1 MPELFYR
8 YVGDDEKEFIEEN
21 NMILSYS
28 GETYFTLDRYDS
40 AEEAQQYLA
49 LPVRPAWRI
58 GGITAERMPEM
69 DAVAE
74 CRVRPMHGQPGG
86 GSECATSEPVYLFG
100 IAKLG

>member
-40 AEEAQQYLA
+40 AEEA
-49 LPVRPAWRI
+49 
-58 GGITAERMPEM
+58 
-69 DAVAE
+69 
-74 CRVRPMHGQPGG
+74 
-86 GSECATSEPVYLFG
+86 
-100 IAKLG
+100 